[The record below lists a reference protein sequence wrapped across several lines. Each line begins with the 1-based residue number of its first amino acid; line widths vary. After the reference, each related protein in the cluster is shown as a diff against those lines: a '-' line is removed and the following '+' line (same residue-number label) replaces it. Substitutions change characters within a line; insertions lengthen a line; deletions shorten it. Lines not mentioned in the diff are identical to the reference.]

1 MATTSKISFFT
12 YFLSKKRQLTF
23 QKDDKSALDT
33 AKTILGRYAETFN
46 KSDITKL
53 VKDFY
58 FDTAKLMTPGKSGLV
73 GGSTEEIKK
82 YLGRFKILKNHR
94 ILKL

>member
-1 MATTSKISFFT
+1 MSINFSKG
-12 YFLSKKRQLTF
+12 
-23 QKDDKSALDT
+23 DKSALDT
-33 AKTILGRYAETFN
+33 AKIILGRYAETFN

-82 YLGRFKILKNHR
+82 YLGALYIK
-94 ILKL
+94 